1 MGYASNDVGQLFI
14 TIKNPKKNAIKFA
27 EKLHAA
33 LKPDLAR
40 IDGYLLNRNDSVPVT
55 MLGYKTDS
63 VSLALI
69 RKNITADSKVD
80 RNGCL
85 LVTLWPQLWVLCQAL
100 SAKFLINQSIR
111 ISWFCFDQGCSCILR
126 WSSSR

>member
-1 MGYASNDVGQLFI
+1 KLMGYAPNDVGQLFI

-33 LKPDLAR
+33 LKPDIAR

-55 MLGYKTDS
+55 VLGFKTDS

-69 RKNITADSKVD
+69 RKNLTADSKVD
-80 RNGCL
+80 RNGCFIGDSL
-85 LVTLWPQLWVLCQAL
+85 ASALGIVPGTVCQISYKSKHQESSV
-100 SAKFLINQSIR
+100 SASIKTT
-111 ISWFCFDQGCSCILR
+111 D
-126 WSSSR
+126 